1 MKKFGA
7 KGMKVLKVCHLLLV
21 MVWVVGVVAMS
32 FLFLLR
38 PESGDELYM
47 TLKIINFIDWS
58 LVIPGALLTILVGIV
73 YGVFTNW
80 GFFRHRWIIV
90 KWIVSITVILV
101 GTFYFSPHL
110 EYALEIADRTR
121 DAALNN
127 PAVAS
132 NMKQAFFS
140 ASIQGI
146 AVVILVVISVFKP
159 WKKTSPK

>member
-1 MKKFGA
+1 MKKFDA
-7 KGMKVLKVCHLLLV
+7 KGMKVLKVCHLLLI
-21 MVWVVGVVAMS
+21 MMWVVGILAIS
-32 FLFLLR
+32 LLFLLK

-58 LVIPGALLTILVGIV
+58 LVIPGALLTILVGLV
-73 YGVFTNW
+73 YGIFTNW

-110 EYALEIADRTR
+110 EYALEIADLTR
-121 DAALNN
+121 DAALRD
-127 PAVAS
+127 PVVAT
-132 NMKQAFFS
+132 NLKQAFFS

-146 AVVILVVISVFKP
+146 AVIILVVISVFKP
-159 WKKTSPK
+159 WKNTPAK